1 VHVSREIGKFFRDGD
16 SGRGHG
22 LTVIVGR
29 RMPTILRVPAMTV
42 RAGTVLVVC
51 VLNWVRRLAT
61 KHGRVVRGGC
71 DVRVSTVRPSTRQI
85 PCPGA
90 SNFPHLALRDVLR
103 VLVIVTFSND
113 KVAPPDPGEIASL
126 TEDRVRSPR
135 RLFTRARWVTK
146 RIVRVDVAKVPIL
159 SLAVDGQAG
168 IAVPLAFFFAA
179 SKGRHGRVRS
189 SGLFAVLAFL
199 RGACQGQSDH
209 DRSETRPSR
218 ISLTQRAPAISK
230 SAAMPSNTPAAIPT
244 IPPVDMLGSQQTK
257 RQFRSLLRN
266 CINID
271 KARTDPLDSSFPSSP
286 LVFPA
291 AFTFTLAELTG
302 LLTTT
307 AAAAEEADEDEIA
320 TELLRAEVLLDR
332 VLAVTRVE
340 PINKEGME
348 RVSEA
353 TSLTELV
360 LGVRVG
366 SGEGVGIEEVEAGGV
381 DDVVGSSLVVGTGA

>member
-90 SNFPHLALRDVLR
+90 SNFPHLV
-103 VLVIVTFSND
+103 VTFGND

-199 RGACQGQSDH
+199 RGACQGRSDH

-257 RQFRSLLRN
+257 RQFRSLLRI

-332 VLAVTRVE
+332 VLEVTRVE

-360 LGVRVG
+360 LGVGVG

-381 DDVVGSSLVVGTGA
+381 DGEVGSSLVAGTGA